1 MAYTFQKSGD
11 NVQVSQDGKVIST
24 TTPQNA
30 STSFGYVD
38 PTANAPKPVAEV
50 GVVSSQQGVD
60 TINQKTKQLS
70 NLTPVPVTTPAIDTT
85 KTTTTDTAAAPS
97 PTKITLLNPTT
108 GQTSIFE
115 DASVNKENIQN
126 LMKGGYQISETSG
139 NLPSWLVSSQTGTT
153 DTPQSKAQQEVD
165 QASTDLKSLTDS
177 LSKYTISDAD
187 LKAQTDAIT
196 TQWDARI
203 ADMQKVNSSRIGN
216 INTTGIR
223 LGSQYAGG
231 AGGVF
236 GGIVSEEERQSI
248 SRIGELEGNKQSAIA
263 AAKSAAAQQNWQVY
277 SKQVDLAQKAY
288 EDKITALKEL
298 NTATTAQNKLI
309 SDNIKDQQKT
319 YYDQVTKPKDD
330 ILVALGKSMN
340 AVPQSVID
348 AVNNS
353 EDLASAVSAAGTY
366 LQDVPTSGIVG
377 EYLFYKKQAE
387 QAGHTPVSFN
397 DYQNMDANRKAVA
410 TNKNDATRVLS
421 ATEAQALQVPFGTTA
436 GEAYGKMVT
445 KAPTEN
451 QSKDAAFA
459 ARVIQSD
466 PTINNLADKISKMGS
481 LSYQTQ
487 ITAEPTAIGNG
498 FVSDEI
504 RQIRQAE
511 RNFLNSVLRRESG
524 AAISPSEFAEGNKQ
538 YFPQPGDDATTLAN
552 KAENRKIQIKSLS
565 QSAGPA
571 LADMISNTGTDLIAQ
586 ENNAKSSV
594 LNFVTNNAT
603 TQPEAANTVKSL
615 KSSGKTYSEILD
627 YLKLQPYYK

>member
-108 GQTSIFE
+108 GQSSIFE

-263 AAKSAAAQQNWQVY
+263 AAKTAAASQNWQVY

-319 YYDQVTKPKDD
+319 YYDQVTKP
-330 ILVALGKSMN
+330 IN
-340 AVPQSVID
+340 
-348 AVNNS
+348 
-353 EDLASAVSAAGTY
+353 DLALEAQKNGASPEVLSAISNATSVADAMLAAGDSIQTG
-366 LQDVPTSGIVG
+366 TGIVG
-377 EYLFYKKQAE
+377 EYLFYKKQA
-387 QAGHTPVSFN
+387 QAAGQQPLDFN
-397 DYQNMDANRKAVA
+397 TYQTMDANRKAKATATANGGLPNSTLTKVTTVA
-410 TNKNDATRVLS
+410 NQFDNNQTVKNYQTVV
-421 ATEAQALQVPFGTTA
+421 QALQAFKTA
-436 GEAYGKMVT
+436 GNSPTDDISRIYIFAKTMDPNSSVREGEYSTVKDYAQAYLTGLGLKLDRIVNNDGFLTTDARNKMLAT
-445 KAPTEN
+445 LEN
-451 QSKDAAFA
+451 KVKPVQDAYDTI
-459 ARVIQSD
+459 RGSYTNRINKITGQSD
-466 PTINNLADKISKMGS
+466 GGDYITDYNPGNSVGGQLIQKEAD
-481 LSYQTQ
+481 
-487 ITAEPTAIGNG
+487 AENKVTSG
-498 FVSDEI
+498 
-504 RQIRQAE
+504 
-511 RNFLNSVLRRESG
+511 LNSLKTTNPSLYKVASNMYLTTDPATG
-524 AAISPSEFAEGNKQ
+524 ALYTATDILKA
-538 YFPQPGDDATTLAN
+538 FP
-552 KAENRKIQIKSLS
+552 ELS
-565 QSAGPA
+565 Q
-571 LADMISNTGTDLIAQ
+571 
-586 ENNAKSSV
+586 
-594 LNFVTNNAT
+594 
-603 TQPEAANTVKSL
+603 
-615 KSSGKTYSEILD
+615 
-627 YLKLQPYYK
+627 